1 MTAKNAEGYPDP
13 TAEEAIRHVMRGGK
27 LDYTSFRT
35 YEELQDYTIEH
46 NKGISTREA
55 ADKFIREKMPKES
68 YFQKKILDWIRITH
82 QMPSHGK
89 KQPARTPD
97 RESRTLPA
105 SSMAGIT
112 DLRSSG
118 HSLGY

>member
-68 YFQKKILDWIRITH
+68 YFQKKILDWIKD

>member
-46 NKGISTREA
+46 NKGISTSGRRCQRKA
-55 ADKFIREKMPKES
+55 
-68 YFQKKILDWIRITH
+68 T
-82 QMPSHGK
+82 
-89 KQPARTPD
+89 
-97 RESRTLPA
+97 SRRK
-105 SSMAGIT
+105 SSTG
-112 DLRSSG
+112 
-118 HSLGY
+118 

>member
-46 NKGISTREA
+46 NKGI
-55 ADKFIREKMPKES
+55 
-68 YFQKKILDWIRITH
+68 
-82 QMPSHGK
+82 GK
-89 KQPARTPD
+89 RPTN
-97 RESRTLPA
+97 
-105 SSMAGIT
+105 
-112 DLRSSG
+112 SSG
-118 HSLGY
+118 RRCQRKATSRRKSSTG

>member
-46 NKGISTREA
+46 SFRLFRLPGKHNPPGHAHA
-55 ADKFIREKMPKES
+55 ARCRRQIRRR
-68 YFQKKILDWIRITH
+68 Y
-82 QMPSHGK
+82 
-89 KQPARTPD
+89 
-97 RESRTLPA
+97 
-105 SSMAGIT
+105 
-112 DLRSSG
+112 
-118 HSLGY
+118 

>member
-55 ADKFIREKMPKES
+55 ADMLIFCIYFIANIIWHSNFRLTAG
-68 YFQKKILDWIRITH
+68 FH
-82 QMPSHGK
+82 
-89 KQPARTPD
+89 
-97 RESRTLPA
+97 
-105 SSMAGIT
+105 AGI
-112 DLRSSG
+112 DNLLIRRECN
-118 HSLGY
+118 

>member
-46 NKGISTREA
+46 NNCLLYTS
-55 ADKFIREKMPKES
+55 
-68 YFQKKILDWIRITH
+68 
-82 QMPSHGK
+82 PS
-89 KQPARTPD
+89 PRDA
-97 RESRTLPA
+97 
-105 SSMAGIT
+105 
-112 DLRSSG
+112 
-118 HSLGY
+118 

>member
-68 YFQKKILDWIRITH
+68 YFQKKILDWIKDNAPNAIAWKEAA
-82 QMPSHGK
+82 SYS
-89 KQPARTPD
+89 D
-97 RESRTLPA
+97 RESQTLPA

-112 DLRSSG
+112 DSRSSG
-118 HSLGY
+118 HLLGC

>member
-46 NKGISTREA
+46 NKGISTR
-55 ADKFIREKMPKES
+55 K
-68 YFQKKILDWIRITH
+68 Y
-82 QMPSHGK
+82 
-89 KQPARTPD
+89 
-97 RESRTLPA
+97 
-105 SSMAGIT
+105 
-112 DLRSSG
+112 
-118 HSLGY
+118 

>member
-55 ADKFIREKMPKES
+55 ADKFIRRRCQRKA
-68 YFQKKILDWIRITH
+68 T
-82 QMPSHGK
+82 
-89 KQPARTPD
+89 
-97 RESRTLPA
+97 SRRK
-105 SSMAGIT
+105 SSTG
-112 DLRSSG
+112 
-118 HSLGY
+118 

>member
-68 YFQKKILDWIRITH
+68 YFQKKILDWIKDNAPNAIRPVLQTGNPRHYLHHQWQVLRIRG
-82 QMPSHGK
+82 QAAIYWG
-89 KQPARTPD
+89 A
-97 RESRTLPA
+97 E
-105 SSMAGIT
+105 
-112 DLRSSG
+112 
-118 HSLGY
+118 